1 MMFVSR
7 ADASLSS
14 STIQGVNPF
23 SSKHNAA
30 KIAEALSAAWIW
42 RPVVVEKFERESSRR
57 YLTFWSVLHSL
68 DGESWEY

>member
-1 MMFVSR
+1 MIDASR

-42 RPVVVEKFERESSRR
+42 RPVVVEKPERESSRR
-57 YLTFWSVLHSL
+57 YLMFCSVSDSL
-68 DGESWEY
+68 DGES